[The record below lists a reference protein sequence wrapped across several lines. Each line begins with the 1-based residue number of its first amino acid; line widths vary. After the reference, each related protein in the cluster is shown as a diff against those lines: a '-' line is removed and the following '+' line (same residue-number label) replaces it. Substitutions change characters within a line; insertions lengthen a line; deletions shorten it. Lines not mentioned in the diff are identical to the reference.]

1 MIISIDAGK
10 AFNKIQHPLMIK
22 QNKTKQN
29 KARQKVDI
37 EGIYLH
43 IIRAIYDKPTVYI
56 IFSGE
61 KLKTFSLRSGTRQ
74 RCLLLLLLV
83 NKILEVLGTA
93 VRKEKEIIGIL
104 IVKEKIKLSLFADD
118 IIPYI

>member
-1 MIISIDAGK
+1 M
-10 AFNKIQHPLMIK
+10 
-22 QNKTKQN
+22 
-29 KARQKVDI
+29 DI

-83 NKILEVLGTA
+83 NKILEVLNIA
-93 VRKEKEIIGIL
+93 VRDKKRS
-104 IVKEKIKLSLFADD
+104 KWN
-118 IIPYI
+118 PN